1 MATRTK
7 KRATQDRSEATKEKL
22 LAATLSVIL
31 RDGWS
36 GASTLKICDEAQVS
50 NGAQTHHFPKKNDL
64 LLAALKH
71 NRDEMQGQTAQRLD
85 RTTNDTSSISDFVDV
100 LRLTK
105 QDESYFY
112 ATLESL
118 IAARTDEPLREELQ
132 DIDTEWIQSLRSASK
147 RNVGALP
154 DGLSAEDITELT
166 LYLVRG
172 MVVQRGVHQDNKHL
186 DKLFALWRT
195 LLERATVPSS

>member
-1 MATRTK
+1 M
-7 KRATQDRSEATKEKL
+7 D
-22 LAATLSVIL
+22 ATLSVIL

-64 LLAALKH
+64 LIAALKH
-71 NRDEMQGQTAQRLD
+71 NRDAMQGQTAQRLNRKNKD
-85 RTTNDTSSISDFVDV
+85 AMSISDFLDV

-132 DIDTEWIQSLRSASK
+132 TLDTEWIQSLRNAST
-147 RNVGALP
+147 RDVGTLP

-172 MVVQRGVHQDNKHL
+172 MVVQRGVHQNNKHL
-186 DKLFALWRT
+186 DKMFALWRT
-195 LLERATVPSS
+195 LLERATGSAP

>member
-1 MATRTK
+1 M
-7 KRATQDRSEATKEKL
+7 E
-22 LAATLSVIL
+22 ATLSVIL

-64 LLAALKH
+64 LIAALKH
-71 NRDEMQGQTAQRLD
+71 NRDAMQGQTAQRLD
-85 RTTNDTSSISDFVDV
+85 RTNKDAASITDFIDV

-118 IAARTDEPLREELQ
+118 IAARTDEPLRKELEA
-132 DIDTEWIQSLRSASK
+132 IDTEWIQSLRAASK
-147 RNVGALP
+147 RNVGELP
-154 DGLSAEDITELT
+154 DGISVEDITELT

-172 MVVQRGVHQDNKHL
+172 LVVQRGVHQNNKHL
-186 DKLFALWRT
+186 DKMFALWRT
-195 LLERATVPSS
+195 LLGRAIDAKP